1 MESQT
6 IAVASQQL
14 EPAIQLTTAVWAARR
29 GPFRRADASI
39 VLGPAC
45 RLTRYKTV
53 EGLRVAGRV
62 SARAY
67 AAAGACILFLF
78 MGTIEGGR
86 CGESQAPA
94 FTATTGMGYKLPEPN
109 VIRGRSGLVT
119 QVAEITAIEL
129 KPVFERAH
137 GEIGN
142 LVAQLAPVPQSDAGY
157 GKTAQPSQSV
167 PDMERQ
173 QALEREREWGK
184 ADALT
189 RALTSK
195 VRAELDAVR
204 STAEAAEIKQRR
216 ALSADML
223 ARELSTLQSELE
235 TARAISRE
243 AVQAGEAGIKQT
255 QALERERDRA
265 DNLARELASV
275 RPELEATRAV
285 AAAGPEA
292 AQAAAATAEQELKQ
306 QRDKAE
312 ALGREL
318 TSLRTELDAGRI
330 AGAEAA
336 QAAEA
341 EIKQKQALEQERNQE
356 RDRADALA
364 RELASLRADLDKAR
378 IAGAEVAQAAEA
390 EVKQKQALEQERN
403 QERDRADALVHE
415 LTSVGA
421 DLDMARAAAAQTAQA
436 AKIEQ
441 EQALGKE
448 RDKTETLARELAAA
462 RKEADARSARLA
474 ATYAEILQMTERNR
488 AIAAGQKLAL
498 ASERDRADAL
508 ARKLTSA
515 RDELE
520 AGKRQIAAL
529 TALRALPSR
538 ESAVDRSQERTA
550 GFSSSTIEAKGRSP
564 EQTSGKAVTSTSG
577 LSSASRPEAPSATRE
592 AASDVVPKVAMGTEQ
607 SKSASAPHP
616 SLVDEQR
623 LLARANALLGQAN
636 ISGARSLLQH
646 ALERGSARA
655 AFMLAE
661 TYDARILQ
669 SWRASG
675 ISGDRTKAR
684 ELYER
689 AQAGG
694 IEDAKER
701 IETLK

>member
-1 MESQT
+1 
-6 IAVASQQL
+6 
-14 EPAIQLTTAVWAARR
+14 
-29 GPFRRADASI
+29 
-39 VLGPAC
+39 
-45 RLTRYKTV
+45 
-53 EGLRVAGRV
+53 V

-67 AAAGACILFLF
+67 AAAGACILCLF

-94 FTATTGMGYKLPEPN
+94 FTATTGMGYKLPEPY
-109 VIRGRSGLVT
+109 VIRKRSGLVT
-119 QVAEITAIEL
+119 QVAEITEIEL
-129 KPVFERAH
+129 KPIFERPH
-137 GEIGN
+137 GEISN
-142 LVAQLAPVPQSDAGY
+142 LVAQLAPVPQSDAGH
-157 GKTAQPSQSV
+157 GKTAQASQAV
-167 PDMERQ
+167 PDLERQ
-173 QALEREREWGK
+173 QALEREREWGR
-184 ADALT
+184 AEALA

-195 VRAELDAVR
+195 VRAELDVVR
-204 STAEAAEIKQRR
+204 STEAAEIKQRR
-216 ALSADML
+216 APSADML
-223 ARELSTLQSELE
+223 ARELATLQSELE

-243 AVQAGEAGIKQT
+243 AVRAAEAGIKQT
-255 QALERERDRA
+255 QALEQERDGA

-275 RPELEATRAV
+275 RAELDATRAV

-306 QRDKAE
+306 QLGKAE

-318 TSLRTELDAGRI
+318 TSLRAELDAARI
-330 AGAEAA
+330 AGAEVAQAAKAEIKQKQALEQERNQEQGRADALVHELTSLRAELDAARIAGREVA

-341 EIKQKQALEQERNQE
+341 EIKQKQALEQAVKQE

-364 RELASLRADLDKAR
+364 REL
-378 IAGAEVAQAAEA
+378 
-390 EVKQKQALEQERN
+390 
-403 QERDRADALVHE
+403 
-415 LTSVGA
+415 TSVRA
-421 DLDMARAAAAQTAQA
+421 DLDMARSAALETVQTAQA

-441 EQALGKE
+441 EQTLGKE

-474 ATYAEILQMTERNR
+474 ATYAEILQMTEKNT
-488 AIAAGQKLAL
+488 AIAAEQKLAL
-498 ASERDRADAL
+498 ARERDRADAL
-508 ARKLTSA
+508 ARELTSA
-515 RDELE
+515 RHELE

-538 ESAVDRSQERTA
+538 EPAVDRSLERMA
-550 GFSSSTIEAKGRSP
+550 EFSSSTIGGKGRSP
-564 EQTSGKAVTSTSG
+564 EQTSRKAVTSTSG
-577 LSSASRPEAPSATRE
+577 RSSTSRPEAPSAARE

-636 ISGARSLLQH
+636 ISSARLFLQH

-675 ISGDRTKAR
+675 IFGDRTKAR

-689 AQAGG
+689 ARAGG
-694 IEDAKER
+694 IEDAQER
-701 IETLK
+701 IEALK

>member
-1 MESQT
+1 
-6 IAVASQQL
+6 
-14 EPAIQLTTAVWAARR
+14 
-29 GPFRRADASI
+29 
-39 VLGPAC
+39 
-45 RLTRYKTV
+45 
-53 EGLRVAGRV
+53 
-62 SARAY
+62 
-67 AAAGACILFLF
+67 
-78 MGTIEGGR
+78 
-86 CGESQAPA
+86 
-94 FTATTGMGYKLPEPN
+94 MGYKLPEPY

-184 ADALT
+184 AEALT

>member
-1 MESQT
+1 
-6 IAVASQQL
+6 
-14 EPAIQLTTAVWAARR
+14 
-29 GPFRRADASI
+29 
-39 VLGPAC
+39 
-45 RLTRYKTV
+45 
-53 EGLRVAGRV
+53 
-62 SARAY
+62 
-67 AAAGACILFLF
+67 
-78 MGTIEGGR
+78 
-86 CGESQAPA
+86 
-94 FTATTGMGYKLPEPN
+94 MGYKLPEPY

-498 ASERDRADAL
+498 ASERDRADVL

>member
-1 MESQT
+1 
-6 IAVASQQL
+6 
-14 EPAIQLTTAVWAARR
+14 
-29 GPFRRADASI
+29 
-39 VLGPAC
+39 
-45 RLTRYKTV
+45 
-53 EGLRVAGRV
+53 
-62 SARAY
+62 
-67 AAAGACILFLF
+67 
-78 MGTIEGGR
+78 
-86 CGESQAPA
+86 
-94 FTATTGMGYKLPEPN
+94 MGYKLPEPY

>member
-1 MESQT
+1 
-6 IAVASQQL
+6 
-14 EPAIQLTTAVWAARR
+14 
-29 GPFRRADASI
+29 
-39 VLGPAC
+39 
-45 RLTRYKTV
+45 
-53 EGLRVAGRV
+53 
-62 SARAY
+62 
-67 AAAGACILFLF
+67 
-78 MGTIEGGR
+78 
-86 CGESQAPA
+86 
-94 FTATTGMGYKLPEPN
+94 MGYKLPEPY

-275 RPELEATRAV
+275 RAELEATRAV

-341 EIKQKQALEQERNQE
+341 EI
-356 RDRADALA
+356 
-364 RELASLRADLDKAR
+364 
-378 IAGAEVAQAAEA
+378 
-390 EVKQKQALEQERN
+390 KQKQALEQERN

-498 ASERDRADAL
+498 ASERDRADVL